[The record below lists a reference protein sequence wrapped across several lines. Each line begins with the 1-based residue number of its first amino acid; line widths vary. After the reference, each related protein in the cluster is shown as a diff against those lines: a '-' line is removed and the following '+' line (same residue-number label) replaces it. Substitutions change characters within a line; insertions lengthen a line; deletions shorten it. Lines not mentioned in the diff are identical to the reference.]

1 MNYARARFLGSEGF
15 CINRPNMG
23 KSFVFERPVAH
34 IDAATIPAIKSIP
47 EEARKAISA
56 LAGEETVMFR
66 SHLCFLEVKEI
77 GKTTKFTVDNAWTP
91 SKEDEEADDWQV
103 FEVR

>member
-1 MNYARARFLGSEGF
+1 
-15 CINRPNMG
+15 MG

-34 IDAATIPAIKSIP
+34 IDADTIPAIKSIP
-47 EEARKAISA
+47 QEARKAILA

-77 GKTTKFTVDNAWTP
+77 GKTTKFTVDNAWVP
-91 SKEDEEADDWQV
+91 SEEDEEADDWQV
-103 FEVR
+103 FEVK

>member
-34 IDAATIPAIKSIP
+34 IDAATISAIKSIP

-77 GKTTKFTVDNAWTP
+77 GKTTKFTVDNAWVP
-91 SKEDEEADDWQV
+91 SEEDLAAEDWQV
-103 FEVR
+103 FEVK